1 MATFLKQAREVAR
14 RCRRLAACTETP
26 GVIARTFLSAPMH
39 EVHDLVG
46 AWMAEAGMRVRVDAV
61 GNIRGV
67 YGEGPRVMIG
77 SHLDTV
83 PNAGAF
89 DGILGVMMGIALVER
104 RPPCSVEV
112 VGFSDE
118 EGVRFGLPFIGS
130 RALVAASVFHH
141 GITDAIRA
149 FGIDPRGDASLG
161 SDVRGYLEFHI
172 EQGPV
177 LEKKRLP
184 LGVVEAIVGQSRYSV
199 RFQGEA
205 NHAGTTPMK
214 LRRDALAAAAEWIGF
229 VEKTA
234 RAEPGLVATV
244 GQLKVYPD
252 AVNVIPGAVVASL
265 DIRHADDRVRA
276 RAVQHI
282 LNYAVK
288 KGGCGEERSNQAATA
303 MNSAMVRALCAA
315 VKASGHRV
323 HRMVSGAGHDAMILA
338 SKIPSAMLFL
348 RSPGG
353 ISHHPDESVQA
364 EDVAA
369 ALAVGERFLA
379 DWRVA

>member
-141 GITDAIRA
+141 GITDAIQSPMPFARSEST
-149 FGIDPRGDASLG
+149 RGVTPAWGAMCAATWS
-161 SDVRGYLEFHI
+161 STSSKVPCWRKS
-172 EQGPV
+172 V
-177 LEKKRLP
+177 CRSVWWRRLW
-184 LGVVEAIVGQSRYSV
+184 AR
-199 RFQGEA
+199 
-205 NHAGTTPMK
+205 AGTVSVSKAKPITP
-214 LRRDALAAAAEWIGF
+214 ALL
-229 VEKTA
+229 
-234 RAEPGLVATV
+234 P
-244 GQLKVYPD
+244 
-252 AVNVIPGAVVASL
+252 
-265 DIRHADDRVRA
+265 
-276 RAVQHI
+276 
-282 LNYAVK
+282 
-288 KGGCGEERSNQAATA
+288 
-303 MNSAMVRALCAA
+303 
-315 VKASGHRV
+315 
-323 HRMVSGAGHDAMILA
+323 
-338 SKIPSAMLFL
+338 
-348 RSPGG
+348 
-353 ISHHPDESVQA
+353 
-364 EDVAA
+364 
-369 ALAVGERFLA
+369 
-379 DWRVA
+379 